1 MRRWQLDFH
10 DFCLTLGCTLHC
22 RVLTTY
28 FEAVVCVLES
38 SDPGATLQTAKEAIS
53 LSQICSPSLVSP
65 SPPLSIWGHRAP
77 KYINSTPCLLPMPA
91 ETLLMSLSSLFQKS
105 ENLPSLGL
113 ILVNVT
119 SDLNK
124 KNVTCWA
131 ENDVGRA
138 EVSSQVSVS
147 CKPL

>member
-1 MRRWQLDFH
+1 
-10 DFCLTLGCTLHC
+10 
-22 RVLTTY
+22 
-28 FEAVVCVLES
+28 
-38 SDPGATLQTAKEAIS
+38 
-53 LSQICSPSLVSP
+53 
-65 SPPLSIWGHRAP
+65 
-77 KYINSTPCLLPMPA
+77 MPA
-91 ETLLMSLSSLFQKS
+91 ETLLMTLSSLFQKS

-113 ILVNVT
+113 TLVNVT

-138 EVSSQVSVS
+138 EVSAQVSVS

>member
-1 MRRWQLDFH
+1 MTAVWL
-10 DFCLTLGCTLHC
+10 LGCNLHC

-28 FEAVVCVLES
+28 FEAVVCALES
-38 SDPGATLQTAKEAIS
+38 SDPGATLQMAKEAVS

-65 SPPLSIWGHRAP
+65 SFPFPYGIIGLPNI
-77 KYINSTPCLLPMPA
+77 STLPPA
-91 ETLLMSLSSLFQKS
+91 EILLMSLSSLFQKS
-105 ENLPSLGL
+105 ETLPSLGL
-113 ILVNVT
+113 TLVNVT

-138 EVSSQVSVS
+138 EVSAQVSVS
-147 CKPL
+147 CKPP